1 MHSGLILPPL
11 GTSHSSSNSSSS
23 FGVLPSKWGS
33 AAVTTFPTAVLA
45 STGAYEAE
53 HDAARASLTSASS
66 HKNPI
71 QLQEFMGNRAD
82 TGKRASKSGSA
93 AVARST
99 MLAAEGVPTG
109 ARKAC
114 AEARRA
120 KRTFE
125 SIILPAGGELRK
137 RKLRRWVVTGVVLLE
152 KQLVCLGDRAATC
165 DGGVVMGGP

>member
-53 HDAARASLTSASS
+53 HNAARASLTSASW

-71 QLQEFMGNRAD
+71 QLQEFMGIQCAD
-82 TGKRASKSGSA
+82 TGETRIEVGFRRRRTQHD
-93 AVARST
+93 ARSRGT
-99 MLAAEGVPTG
+99 DGGAEGV
-109 ARKAC
+109 
-114 AEARRA
+114 RRSE
-120 KRTFE
+120 E
-125 SIILPAGGELRK
+125 SEEDLREHHSAAGGELRK
-137 RKLRRWVVTGVVLLE
+137 SSTMHGNGLRYFCREHLCFDFILAS
-152 KQLVCLGDRAATC
+152 R
-165 DGGVVMGGP
+165 M